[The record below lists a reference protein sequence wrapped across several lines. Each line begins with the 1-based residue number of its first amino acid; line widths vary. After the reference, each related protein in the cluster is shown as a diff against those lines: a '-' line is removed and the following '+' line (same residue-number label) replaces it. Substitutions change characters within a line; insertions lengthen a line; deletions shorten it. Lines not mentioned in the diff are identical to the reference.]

1 MKGGYKTNMLRVAII
16 GCGEF
21 AAHFV
26 PLFQAH
32 PYVENVY
39 VCDLQDEKAQNYKS
53 RFGTEVI
60 AMFEDAIARED
71 INCIA
76 IFTERYSHAKLAIA
90 SLDAGKHVYSAVPMA
105 CTVDE
110 CRQIIEAVKRN
121 KKTYMMGETCVYYPC
136 SMYCKEQYQKGTF
149 GDFVFGESQYFHDI
163 SHFPKIYQE
172 DINCY
177 TIPPFYYPTH
187 STAMILNATGAY
199 ATKVTAF
206 GVCDKDERYKDGN
219 NPWNNPFS
227 NEFSLMQLSNGGVA
241 RVSECRRI
249 GYKAPSSYI
258 SGFYGTQGSY
268 QFSNAQHIV
277 TTLTEKGVDMLDV
290 SDMINPIAM
299 TQNKNDKDFKKNAAN
314 HKWQWNSFSP
324 VQNKEK
330 ARLPQSYERIPDV
343 NGHMASHQLLIDDFC
358 TGVYE
363 GKMPYVNAWRAARYT
378 IPGIIAHDS
387 AMQGGVPL
395 DIPDFGD
402 PPSDE

>member
-1 MKGGYKTNMLRVAII
+1 MERINVAVI
-16 GCGEF
+16 GCGDF
-21 AAHFV
+21 ARHFV

-39 VCDLQDEKAQNYKS
+39 VCDLLNERAEDYKS
-53 RFGTEVI
+53 KFGVEI
-60 AMFEDAIARED
+60 ISSFEDAIARED

-76 IFTERYSHAKLAIA
+76 IFTQRYTHAPMAVA
-90 SLDAGKHVYSAVPMA
+90 ALDAGKHVYSAVPMA

-110 CRQIIEAVKRN
+110 CKQIIEAVERN

-136 SMYCKEQYQKGTF
+136 SMYCKKQHERGFF
-149 GDFVFGESQYFHDI
+149 GDFVYGESQYFHDI
-163 SHFPKIYQE
+163 SHFPQDYQN
-172 DINCY
+172 DVNSY
-177 TIPPFYYPTH
+177 TLPPFFYPTH

-206 GVCDKDERYKDGN
+206 GVCDKDERYKEGN
-219 NPWNNPFS
+219 NIWNNQFS

-258 SGFYGTQGSY
+258 NGFYGTKGSY
-268 QFSNAQHIV
+268 QFSNAQHLI
-277 TTLTEKGVDMLDV
+277 TALTEKGVDITDV
-290 SDMINPIAM
+290 SDEINPKIM
-299 TQNKNDKDFKKNAAN
+299 TQNKTDKDFKQKVAN
-314 HKWQWNSFSP
+314 HLFQWNSFSP
-324 VQNKEK
+324 VQDKEVE
-330 ARLPQSYERIPDV
+330 RLPESYKNIPTT

-358 TGVYE
+358 TSVYE
-363 GKMPYVNAWRAARYT
+363 GKMPYVNAWQAARYT
-378 IPGIIAHDS
+378 IPGLVAHKS

-402 PPSDE
+402 APDESTIKD